1 MSERIQSLL
10 HIGDVVSLHAE
21 GSVNG
26 FLSTLGL
33 VDDRCVVEPEA
44 GDLANPPQKFRD
56 CLFKLCPMHR
66 YSAQKQFKKASRSS
80 SSSKDLDLLNKLQY
94 AADMEKKQNREEFKK
109 YMGSV
114 IQYGNVI
121 QLLHI
126 KSNKFLSVN
135 KRLPA
140 LLEKKAMRVSLEAAG
155 DEGCW
160 FYIHPHYKLR
170 AAGDNW

>member
-1 MSERIQSLL
+1 MTSFDVSKFKYIHSENSDLYCLSECVGYVIFVTSNCCSL
-10 HIGDVVSLHAE
+10 
-21 GSVNG
+21 
-26 FLSTLGL
+26 
-33 VDDRCVVEPEA
+33 
-44 GDLANPPQKFRD
+44 D

-121 QLLHI
+121 Q
-126 KSNKFLSVN
+126 V
-135 KRLPA
+135 RT
-140 LLEKKAMRVSLEAAG
+140 V
-155 DEGCW
+155 
-160 FYIHPHYKLR
+160 
-170 AAGDNW
+170 